1 MRAGFG
7 QRRKMLRRSLAGV
20 VDPRAFEAT
29 RMTGRRPRRG
39 TRHRRVGQ
47 AGRVD
52 QLNQRRAGAGVSGP
66 QPFVEDAGVSGPQP
80 AVEDAAV
87 SGPQLAL
94 AKLTLSLRITG
105 VRPDGYHLLDAD
117 MVTID
122 LADELWFQPGDGLV
136 VEDAVA
142 GPGSPLSVGAGPD
155 NLVRR
160 ALELIGRKAS
170 VRLVKRIPAGA
181 GLGGGS
187 ADAAAVLRWAG
198 RQGDVDRARQLGADV
213 AFCLRG
219 GRARVSGVGDIL
231 SAVAVRGGDPLHP
244 PDPPVP
250 VSTVA
255 AYRTW
260 DALGGPTGPGVND
273 LEAAALALEPS
284 LAGWKDRLGRATGLV
299 PTLAGSGSTW
309 FVPGAFSRC
318 GGRRRR
324 AHGQA
329 RRSLSPPGRAD
340 GYLPARR
347 CQRVAFSIF
356 LCFFFR
362 IRLRRFLIRDPMAAC
377 HVTRDADP
385 QRMSAPAPSMR
396 AGADQCGRMVSAI
409 GSGG

>member
-1 MRAGFG
+1 
-7 QRRKMLRRSLAGV
+7 V
-20 VDPRAFEAT
+20 E
-29 RMTGRRPRRG
+29 
-39 TRHRRVGQ
+39 
-47 AGRVD
+47 
-52 QLNQRRAGAGVSGP
+52 QLNQRRAGTGVSGP
-66 QPFVEDAGVSGPQP
+66 QSVVVDAGP
-80 AVEDAAV
+80 DARV

-122 LADELWFQPGDGLV
+122 LADELWFGPGDALV

-142 GPGSPLSVGAGPD
+142 GPGSPLTVGAGPD

-198 RQGDVDRARQLGADV
+198 RQGDVERARELGADV
-213 AFCLRG
+213 AFCARG

-231 SAVAVRGGDPLHP
+231 EPLPFEAGIPYTLLTP
-244 PDPPVP
+244 PLP

-255 AYRTW
+255 AYRMW
-260 DALGGPTGPGVND
+260 DTLGGPTGAGAND

-284 LAGWKDRLGRATGLV
+284 LASWKDRLGRATGLV

-309 FVPGAFSRC
+309 WVPGAFPDVKGAVVVRTAQP
-318 GGRRRR
+318 GG
-324 AHGQA
+324 A
-329 RRSLSPPGRAD
+329 
-340 GYLPARR
+340 
-347 CQRVAFSIF
+347 
-356 LCFFFR
+356 
-362 IRLRRFLIRDPMAAC
+362 
-377 HVTRDADP
+377 
-385 QRMSAPAPSMR
+385 
-396 AGADQCGRMVSAI
+396 
-409 GSGG
+409 